1 MQMVLAGKTVRI
13 KISLETNLIEK
24 ISPRLVAGDS
34 ANIADNIKARL
45 NVQRSNLLL
54 VKKFNEGNETL
65 NKTVFS
71 NLDVMDLGA
80 PTTYALA
87 QNYPN
92 PFNPT
97 TTINY
102 QIPKDGFVTLKIYDV
117 LGKEV
122 ATLVNE
128 NKGTG
133 RYNVNF
139 NASNL
144 ASGVY
149 LYQLKVNDFV
159 STKKLVLLK

>member
-1 MQMVLAGKTVRI
+1 MIIILKGKYTLANVYNDEDVVLAKKEVET
-13 KISLETNLIEK
+13 ISYQ
-24 ISPRLVAGDS
+24 G
-34 ANIADNIKARL
+34 
-45 NVQRSNLLL
+45 SNA
-54 VKKFNEGNETL
+54 VKSYE
-65 NKTVFS
+65 
-71 NLDVMDLGA
+71 
-80 PTTYALA
+80 LA

-128 NKGTG
+128 NKATG
-133 RYNVNF
+133 RYNVEF
-139 NASNL
+139 NAGNL

-159 STKKLVLLK
+159 ATKKLVLLK